1 MSAEFDFVEP
11 NKKKEFEKIAVNITD
26 ADITTVTQQVKQ
38 VWEKIQQ
45 KDFYTGCG
53 KEDCHWCN
61 FVKTNELAVA
71 LHEMKS
77 EEEAAEG

>member
-1 MSAEFDFVEP
+1 M
-11 NKKKEFEKIAVNITD
+11 
-26 ADITTVTQQVKQ
+26 

-61 FVKTNELAVA
+61 FVKNNELAVA
-71 LHEMKS
+71 LHAL
-77 EEEAAEG
+77 EEEI